1 MGFQDDRRQLYV
13 NKIRILNLHTG
24 RIYFD
29 LIETLKFESLT
40 CLKLR
45 GHHITIL
52 PFLQPNL
59 KIFHFH
65 SSFTLTHHELKQIA
79 ISCPN
84 LCELHILPFAISNRS
99 TSIVE
104 PSPDLIDPETF
115 SAFFKSCKNLKSLTL
130 GKKLPSSMIPAA
142 LTGIQPSVAAQL
154 DELVLWN
161 IEPGALP
168 QESCKFLET
177 CTSLRK
183 FEIRYTWTDNAVP
196 VATVLQNLVTLTSLE
211 HLRLDH
217 GLIGD
222 VVENCIKG
230 HSAPFRNLQSLA
242 VKGDMLSISAFLS
255 LSMQSLTRLQ
265 LVVED
270 RAHHICPSIARLQHL
285 TYLNLVIG
293 INHHETF
300 YDGARFKP
308 QPHDWQA
315 TPEDMQALST
325 LSRLKSISIRP
336 MDINLTAPWMTN
348 DYLGSW
354 TSRFPD
360 LRDLELDIECPVSW
374 MAIVAL
380 SKSHP
385 LLRTC
390 KLLWIQEVGNFNDL
404 PSPEF
409 VNLQHLKLNLIMGF
423 DTSCIREFVNKF
435 IKHPGVVSMQ
445 SLQLEAGAEDPWRR
459 SDLGPIQ
466 PRVTTVDA
474 QAALS

>member
-1 MGFQDDRRQLYV
+1 MSFQDNGRQLYV

-29 LIETLKFESLT
+29 LIESLEFESLT

-59 KIFHFH
+59 KILHFH
-65 SSFTLTHHELKQIA
+65 SSFTLTRHELKQIA
-79 ISCPN
+79 IFCPN
-84 LCELHILPFAISNRS
+84 LRELHILPFGVSNRS
-99 TSIVE
+99 TPIVK
-104 PSPDLIDPETF
+104 PIPDPIDPETF

-130 GKKLPSSMIPAA
+130 GKKLPSSMVPAA
-142 LTGIQPSVAAQL
+142 FTGIQPSVAAQL

-161 IEPGALP
+161 IEPGALSH
-168 QESCKFLET
+168 ESCKFLET
-177 CTSLRK
+177 CTSLL
-183 FEIRYTWTDNAVP
+183 
-196 VATVLQNLVTLTSLE
+196 LQNLVTITSLE

-222 VVENCIKG
+222 VVENSIKG
-230 HSAPFRNLQSLA
+230 SSAPFRNLQSLA

-255 LSMQSLTRLQ
+255 LSVQLLTRLQ
-265 LVVED
+265 LVDED

-285 TYLNLVIG
+285 TCLNLIIG

-300 YDGARFKP
+300 YDGARFRP
-308 QPHDWQA
+308 QLHDWQA

-336 MDINLTAPWMTN
+336 MDINLTAPWMTD
-348 DYLGSW
+348 DYFGTW

-380 SKSHP
+380 SKSHH

-390 KLLWIQEVGNFNDL
+390 KLLWIQEIGNYDDL

-409 VNLQHLKLNLIMGF
+409 VNPQHLKLNLIMGF
-423 DTSCIREFVNKF
+423 DASYIRGFVNKF
-435 IKHPGVVSMQ
+435 IKHPGGISMQ
-445 SLQLEAGAEDPWRR
+445 SLRLEAGAEDPWRR
-459 SDLGPIQ
+459 SDLSPDQ
-466 PRVTTVDA
+466 PRATTVDT
-474 QAALS
+474 QAAIS